1 MHRGKQRLLLWTTFL
16 LLGSACLL
24 RAQDPGQ
31 QRVLVIGIDGVRPD
45 ALAVAR
51 TPTLDRLVRTGAFA
65 DTTQILGTRYSKSN
79 TISGPG
85 WSSILTGVW
94 ADKHGVHDN
103 EFKGKNYKQFPHFF
117 QRLKAQFP
125 QARTASFVD
134 WSPIDEHIV
143 SAADLKKNY
152 PSANVG
158 EYIEHDAEIA
168 RDASRHLRDGDPHA
182 TMVYFGS
189 VDETGHKVGF
199 HPSVKPYVAAIEV
212 IDGHVGQLLKAIEG
226 RPSNKQENWLILVST
241 DHGGRGTGHGDG
253 HKVPEIRTVFLIVS
267 GTAAEQGKIQ
277 KQTYLVDLPVTALV
291 HLGVKIDPAW
301 KLDGKPVGLKR

>member
-1 MHRGKQRLLLWTTFL
+1 MRDEKWRLLLWATFL
-16 LLGSACLL
+16 LLGSACGL
-24 RAQDPGQ
+24 RAQDPGE

-45 ALAVAR
+45 ALAAAE
-51 TPTLDRLVRTGAFA
+51 TPNLDKLIKTAAFA
-65 DTTQILGTRYSKSN
+65 DTTQILGKRYSKSD

-103 EFKGKNYKQFPHFF
+103 EFEGKNYKQFPHFF
-117 QRLKAQFP
+117 ERLKDQFP

-168 RDASRHLRDGDPHA
+168 RDASRHLQDGDPHA

-212 IDGHVGQLLKAIEG
+212 VDGHVGQLLQAIDA
-226 RPSNKQENWLILVST
+226 RPSRAGENWLVLVST
-241 DHGGRGTGHGDG
+241 DHGGRGTGHGSG

-267 GTAAEQGKIQ
+267 GTAARQGKIQ
-277 KQTYLVDLPVTALV
+277 QQTYLVDLPVTALV

-301 KLDGKPVGLKR
+301 KLDGRSVGLK

>member
-1 MHRGKQRLLLWTTFL
+1 MQRTGQPLLLSTILL

-24 RAQDPGQ
+24 PAQDPGA

-45 ALAVAR
+45 ALAVAQ
-51 TPTLDRLVRTGAFA
+51 TPNLDRLVRAGAFA

-117 QRLKAQFP
+117 QRLKDQFP

-143 SAADLKKNY
+143 TAADLKKNY
-152 PSANVG
+152 LSANLG

-168 RDASRHLRDGDPHA
+168 RDASLHLKDGDPHA

-189 VDETGHKVGF
+189 VDETGHRVGF

-212 IDGHVGQLLKAIEG
+212 VDRQVVQLLAAIDSRPG
-226 RPSNKQENWLILVST
+226 RARENWLVLVST
-241 DHGGRGTGHGDG
+241 DHGGKGTGHSDG
-253 HKVPEIRTVFLIVS
+253 QKVPEIRTVFLIVS
-267 GTAAEQGKIQ
+267 GAAARQGKIQ
-277 KQTYLVDLPVTALV
+277 QQTYLVDLPVTALV

-301 KLDGKPVGLKR
+301 KLDGRSVGLK

>member
-1 MHRGKQRLLLWTTFL
+1 MRDEKWKLLTWTAFL

-24 RAQDPGQ
+24 PAQDPGT

-45 ALAVAR
+45 ALAAAR
-51 TPTLDRLVRTGAFA
+51 TPNLDKLIQTGAFA
-65 DTTQILGTRYSKSN
+65 DSTQILGTRYRKSD

-117 QRLKAQFP
+117 ERLKAPFP

-168 RDASRHLRDGDPHA
+168 RDASRHLQDGDPHA

-212 IDGHVGQLLKAIEG
+212 IDRHVGQLLRAIDA
-226 RPSNKQENWLILVST
+226 RPSRAGENWLVLVST
-241 DHGGRGTGHGDG
+241 DHGGRGTGHGSG

-267 GTAAEQGKIQ
+267 GTAARQGKIQ
-277 KQTYLVDLPVTALV
+277 EQTYLVDLPVTALV

-301 KLDGKPVGLKR
+301 KLDGRSVGLK

>member
-1 MHRGKQRLLLWTTFL
+1 MQREQRPLLLWTTLL

-24 RAQDPGQ
+24 PAQDPGA

-45 ALAVAR
+45 ALAAAQ
-51 TPTLDRLVRTGAFA
+51 TPHLDKLITTGAFA
-65 DTTQILGTRYSKSN
+65 DSTQILGTRYSKNN

-103 EFKGKNYKQFPHFF
+103 EFKGKNYSEFPHFF
-117 QRLKAQFP
+117 KRLKDQFP
-125 QARTASFVD
+125 EARTASFVD

-143 SAADLKKNY
+143 TAADLKKNY
-152 PSANVG
+152 LSANLR

-168 RDASRHLRDGDPHA
+168 RDASLHLKKGDPHA

-189 VDETGHKVGF
+189 VDETGHRVGF

-212 IDGHVGQLLKAIEG
+212 VDRQVGQLLTAIDSRPG
-226 RPSNKQENWLILVST
+226 RAGENWLVLVST
-241 DHGGRGTGHGDG
+241 DHGGKGTGHSDG
-253 HKVPEIRTVFLIVS
+253 QKVPEIRTVFLIVS
-267 GTAAEQGKIQ
+267 GTAARQGKIQ
-277 KQTYLVDLPVTALV
+277 EQTYLVDLPVTALV

-301 KLDGKPVGLKR
+301 KLDGRSVGLK

>member
-1 MHRGKQRLLLWTTFL
+1 MQRGRRRLLLWTIFL
-16 LLGSACLL
+16 LLGSACGLA
-24 RAQDPGQ
+24 AQDPGPR
-31 QRVLVIGIDGVRPD
+31 RVLVIGIDGVRPD
-45 ALAVAR
+45 ALAAAR
-51 TPTLDRLVRTGAFA
+51 TRNLDRLIRAGAFA

-103 EFKGKNYKQFPHFF
+103 EFEGKNYKQFPHFF
-117 QRLKAQFP
+117 RRLKDQFP
-125 QARTASFVD
+125 EARTASFVD

-226 RPSNKQENWLILVST
+226 RPSYKQENWLILVST

-301 KLDGKPVGLKR
+301 KLDGQPVGLK

>member
-1 MHRGKQRLLLWTTFL
+1 MQRAQGRLLLWTTFL

-24 RAQDPGQ
+24 PAQDPGQ

-45 ALAVAR
+45 ALAVAQ
-51 TPTLDRLVRTGAFA
+51 TPNLDRLVRAGAFA

-117 QRLKAQFP
+117 QRLKDQFP

-143 SAADLKKNY
+143 TAADLKKNY

-168 RDASRHLRDGDPHA
+168 RDASLHLKDGDPHA

-212 IDGHVGQLLKAIEG
+212 VDRQVGQLLKAIDS
-226 RPSNKQENWLILVST
+226 RPSRKRENWLILVST
-241 DHGGRGTGHGDG
+241 DHGGKGTGHGDG

-267 GTAAEQGKIQ
+267 GTAARQGKIQ
-277 KQTYLVDLPVTALV
+277 QQTYLVDLPVTALV

-301 KLDGKPVGLKR
+301 KLDGQAVGLK